1 MECEHLP
8 PPQNWDHATNEEL
21 RAYRQHVRFCVTCR
35 SRVLKQA
42 PDQLLFDLQNEPL
55 PPDFWLGFWNS
66 VDHKKR
72 GDSKA
77 IVPPYRTIRWAAVFL
92 FGALIFLYGRNLPE
106 TAPVRQVEI
115 ESYPVIES
123 LQNPEAR
130 YYIFQSSTQQKIVMV
145 FDPDMEL

>member
-8 PPQNWDHATNEEL
+8 LPQNWDRATKEQL
-21 RAYRQHVRFCVTCR
+21 KGYRRHIRFCRSCR
-35 SRVLKQA
+35 AIVLHQA

-66 VDHKKR
+66 VDRKR
-72 GDSKA
+72 GRTQPVA
-77 IVPPYRTIRWAAVFL
+77 GPYRAVRWAAVFL
-92 FGALIFLYGRNLPE
+92 FGSMILLYGRNLPE
-106 TAPVRQVEI
+106 PVPVRQVEN

-123 LQNPEAR
+123 LQNPDAR
-130 YYIFQSSTQQKIVMV
+130 YYIFQSGTQQKIVMV